1 MIQSSVQ
8 VTVRYAETD
17 MMGVVYHGNYLP
29 WFEVGRT
36 TLLKEMGLSYR
47 VLEEQGFR
55 LPVLEV
61 QVKYFRPA
69 VYDDTVTIVTTLNDK
84 PLLRIRLEYEVK
96 RGEELLATGYTVH
109 AFIDRE
115 GKPVRPPANAVAVFN
130 TAFARKSQS
139 A

>member
-1 MIQSSVQ
+1 MIESHTQ

-36 TLLKEMGLSYR
+36 TLLKELGLPYR
-47 VLEEQGFR
+47 DLETAGYR

-61 QVKYFRPA
+61 TAKYFRPA
-69 VYDDTVTIVTTLNDK
+69 VYDDVITIVTTLREK
-84 PLLRIRLEYEVK
+84 PLLRIRLDYEVR
-96 RGEELLATGYTVH
+96 RGDELLATGHTVH

-115 GKPVRPPANAVAVFN
+115 GKPVRPPEAVVKAMSA
-130 TAFARKSQS
+130 AFAEKPKP
-139 A
+139 

>member
-36 TLLKEMGLSYR
+36 TLLKEMGLPYR

-96 RGEELLATGYTVH
+96 RGDELLATGYTIH
-109 AFIDRE
+109 AFIDRD
-115 GKPVRPPANAVAVFN
+115 GKPVRPPANAVAVFS
-130 TAFARKSQS
+130 TAFGKDQQR
-139 A
+139 